1 VWKTSSAAGKAELK
15 NRPELAAQVAALKDK
30 EAGLLI
36 EVVSIDKGEILKSV
50 VLARPP
56 SYYDNDIN
64 EVQDTILLNTSDNRV
79 LLFSAKSGAMTQQ
92 VFGYVVGVDRQ
103 AGLFCV
109 KNRRDEALVY
119 DLNGKEVSQFQA
131 GTTVRLARFEDEG
144 KKLLL
149 FGADQKI
156 RVIDLKQKTVAAAAT
171 SNTSPAEPLH

>member
-1 VWKTSSAAGKAELK
+1 MS
-15 NRPELAAQVAALKDK
+15 ALKDK

-50 VLARPP
+50 VLTRPP
-56 SYYDNDIN
+56 LYYAVNDIN

-79 LLFSAKSGAMTQQ
+79 LLFSAKSGAMIQQ

-109 KNRRDEALVY
+109 KNRRDETLVY
-119 DLNGKEVSQFQA
+119 DLNGNEVSHFQV
-131 GTTVRLARFEDEG
+131 GTTVRLARFEDGG

-149 FGADQKI
+149 LGADQKI
-156 RVIDLKQKTVAAAAT
+156 RVIDLQQKTVAST
-171 SNTSPAEPLH
+171 VPSNTSLAEPVH